1 MNGFLAFL
9 RRVGTADLKK
19 DSRRTDTPEGH
30 FNNFWKDNLSP
41 HDQHKLRIEDIVG
54 MRMRSNRKYTIKLVR
69 MHVMVVSGV
78 CVTSVKLS
86 VH

>member
-1 MNGFLAFL
+1 MLEQLIL
-9 RRVGTADLKK
+9 RKIQGGQIHQKAILTIFGKI
-19 DSRRTDTPEGH
+19 T
-30 FNNFWKDNLSP
+30 DNLSP

-54 MRMRSNRKYTIKLVR
+54 MRMRSNRKYTIKIVC
-69 MHVMVVSGV
+69 MYVMVVSGV